1 MKMISQYEQYL
12 QIFEISVEHLVYNI
26 IVPMREIKVLTIK
39 IVLVLFSELLHTL
52 LLYIIY
58 YGIYYQIIIKINQV
72 TL

>member
-1 MKMISQYEQYL
+1 MISQYEQYL

-26 IVPMREIKVLTIK
+26 IVPMREIKVLTIR

-52 LLYIIY
+52 LLYIILLY
-58 YGIYYQIIIKINQV
+58 YGIYYQIIIKIKQV